1 MGNVENFGKLFVYIP
16 LLDFLRNHA
25 ILVLDH
31 RKTIRRGT
39 RTMNEAKNRRRHPA
53 LRLYNILFP
62 VWLFYLL
69 PTGVWLLILP
79 ANFAID
85 SLVLH
90 LAMKRQAVAHP
101 QEVWKRSIIRVWLIG
116 FLGDLL
122 GATLILGIELFL
134 DAAQLHWN
142 TFLFPGATLVA
153 IPGVALA
160 AFLIYRL
167 DKRFAFAKC
176 ELEEPQIQ
184 KLSLTLATFTAPY
197 AMLVPL
203 YG

>member
-1 MGNVENFGKLFVYIP
+1 
-16 LLDFLRNHA
+16 
-25 ILVLDH
+25 
-31 RKTIRRGT
+31 
-39 RTMNEAKNRRRHPA
+39 MNEAKKRRRQGTT
-53 LRLYNILFP
+53 RLYNILFP

-79 ANFAID
+79 ANFLID
-85 SLVLH
+85 SAVLH
-90 LAMKRQAVAHP
+90 FAMKRQAVPHSK
-101 QEVWKRSIIRVWLIG
+101 EVWKRSIIRIWSIG
-116 FLGDLL
+116 FLCDLI
-122 GATLILGIELFL
+122 GALLILGIELFL

-176 ELEEPQIQ
+176 ELNEPQIQ
-184 KLSLTLATFTAPY
+184 NLSRALAIFTAPY
-197 AMLVPL
+197 AMLIPL